1 MKPNEKRMQDLRRR
15 EIMEKVR
22 RILEEEGSRTLE
34 EAKREILREKVESG
48 QIRAALRYQ
57 MSRWNDVTRPAL
69 ISLACRAVGGDPE
82 RVSTFAKAMIL
93 TSCAIDLHDDIIDR
107 STRRGRRRTLL
118 GRFGQDIALLCADAL
133 LFKGLTLLSEAVS
146 SLSPAQAK
154 AVFRVVVKLL
164 FELGDG
170 EALELRFRG
179 RTDVTPD
186 EYLRVVRKKAADVEA
201 YTTIGALIGGGK
213 REEVRALSRYGRLLG
228 MMVILKDDLADM
240 LDFRGEMLN
249 RIRRESLPLPVLYAL
264 ANPNVRESL
273 AAILLKNN
281 FGGGDTEAIFNL
293 VDEAGGLDSF
303 DRAMRSLAIRATR
316 TLRKVRGDTMAFE
329 LIVKATLPAP

>member
-22 RILEEEGSRTLE
+22 RILEAEGSRTLN
-34 EAKREILREKVESG
+34 EAKREILREKVESE
-48 QIRAALRYQ
+48 QIRAALKYQ

-69 ISLACRAVGGDPE
+69 ISLACKAVGGSPE
-82 RVSTFAKAMIL
+82 KVSAFAKAMIL
-93 TSCAIDLHDDIIDR
+93 TSCAIDLHDDIIDK
-107 STRRGRRRTLL
+107 STRRGRRLTLL

-154 AVFRVVVKLL
+154 AVFRVIVKLL

-179 RTDVTPD
+179 KTDVTPD

-201 YTTIGALIGGGK
+201 YTTIGSLIGGGK
-213 REEVRALSRYGRLLG
+213 KEEVRALSRYGRLLG

-240 LDFRGEMLN
+240 LDFRGEMLS
-249 RIRRESLPLPVLYAL
+249 RVRMESLPLPVLYAL
-264 ANPNVRESL
+264 ANPNARESL
-273 AAILLKNN
+273 MGILWKKDIS
-281 FGGGDTEAIFNL
+281 GEDAEAVFNL
-293 VDEAGGLDSF
+293 VDEAGGLNSF
-303 DRAMRSLAIRATR
+303 DRTLRSLA
-316 TLRKVRGDTMAFE
+316 RKAKCPLKKARGDTMPLE
-329 LIVKATLPAP
+329 LVVEAALPAF